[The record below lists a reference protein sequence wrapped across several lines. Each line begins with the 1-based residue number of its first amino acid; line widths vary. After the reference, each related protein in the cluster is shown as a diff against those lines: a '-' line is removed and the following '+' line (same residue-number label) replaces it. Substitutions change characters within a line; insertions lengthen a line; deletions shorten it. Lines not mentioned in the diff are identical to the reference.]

1 MTYLANTIG
10 NPLQGAI
17 FERVLK
23 LAPPLTRK
31 VNVTKNIR
39 VPMPDGVELVADLYQ
54 PAGSPVIGTVMS
66 RTPLRPDRDAQPR
79 HRSPVRRA
87 RIQRVHPIRL
97 RHARRI
103 GREVGAVRQRREGRA
118 PFEVI
123 GPVSATIKVRSR

>member
-66 RTPLRPDRDAQPR
+66 RTPYGRVGMLCRATGVPFAERGFNVFIQSVCGTHGGSGGKWEPFVNEEKDGRP
-79 HRSPVRRA
+79 
-87 RIQRVHPIRL
+87 
-97 RHARRI
+97 
-103 GREVGAVRQRREGRA
+103 
-118 PFEVI
+118 
-123 GPVSATIKVRSR
+123 SR